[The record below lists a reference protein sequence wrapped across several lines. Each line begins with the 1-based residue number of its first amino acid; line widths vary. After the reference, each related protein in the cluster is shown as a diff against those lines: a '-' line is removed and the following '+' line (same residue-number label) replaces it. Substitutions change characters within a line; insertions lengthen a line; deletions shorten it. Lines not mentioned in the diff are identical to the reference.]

1 MRCAMEQYAIKGGNP
16 LVGEVEIG
24 GAKNAALGVL
34 AAAIMTDDTVIVD
47 NIPDVRDINVLLNAM
62 ESIGVVVNRIDRHT
76 AKINASMISAF
87 VIEDEFIK
95 KIRASY
101 YLLGALLGKYKHAE
115 VALPGGC
122 NIGSRKIDLHIK
134 GFKALGAEV
143 KIEHGLI
150 IADAQRLKG
159 AHIYLDTVSVGA
171 TINIML
177 AAALAE
183 GKTVIENAAK
193 EPHVVD
199 VANFLNSMGANIKGA
214 GTDVVRITGVQKLHA
229 SEYAIIPDQIEAGTF
244 MLAAAITKGDV
255 TVKNVI
261 PKHLE
266 STTAKLIEMGCQ
278 VEESDDAVR
287 VVASRRLEST
297 QVKTLPYP
305 GFPTD
310 MQPQI
315 SVALALANG
324 TSIVTESIFDNRF
337 KYVDELAKMGSNIK
351 VEGNTAI
358 IEGVGHFTSA
368 NLTAPDLR
376 AGAALVLACLTAEGF
391 STVDDIKYIERG
403 YEDFHLKLQSLGA
416 QIDKVMSEKDLQKF
430 KLKVG

>member
-1 MRCAMEQYAIKGGNP
+1 MRWMMEQYAIKGAGP

-34 AAAIMTDDTVIVD
+34 AAAIMTDDMTVID
-47 NIPDVRDINVLLNAM
+47 NIPDVRDINVLLQAM
-62 ESIGVVVNRIDRHT
+62 ESIGVIVYRINRHSVR
-76 AKINASMISAF
+76 INASMISGL
-87 VIEDEFIK
+87 VIEDDYIK

-134 GFKALGAEV
+134 GFKALGADV

-150 IADAQRLKG
+150 IADAKALKG

-183 GKTVIENAAK
+183 GKTVLENAAK

-199 VANFLNSMGANIKGA
+199 VANFLNSMGANVKGA
-214 GTDVVRITGVQKLHA
+214 GTDVIRISGVKKLHS
-229 SEYAIIPDQIEAGTF
+229 SEYSIIPDQIEAGTF
-244 MLAAAITKGDV
+244 MMAAAVTKGDV

-266 STTAKLIEMGCQ
+266 STSAKLIEMGCQ

-287 VVASRRLEST
+287 VVCSRKLEGT

-337 KYVDELAKMGSNIK
+337 KYVDELTKMGANIK

-358 IEGVGHFTSA
+358 IEGVNRLTGA

-391 STVDDIKYIERG
+391 STVEDIKYIERG
-403 YEDFHLKLQSLGA
+403 YEDFDVKLQGLGA
-416 QIDKVMSEKDLQKF
+416 VIKKVDSERELTKF